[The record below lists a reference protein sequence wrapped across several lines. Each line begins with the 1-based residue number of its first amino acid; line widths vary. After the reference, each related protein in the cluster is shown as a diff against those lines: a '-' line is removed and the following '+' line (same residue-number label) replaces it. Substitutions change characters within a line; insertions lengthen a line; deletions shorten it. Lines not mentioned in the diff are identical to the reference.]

1 MTRLAWPASALAL
14 VLLVAACGTSSPAA
28 APHGGHSSSKA
39 APVAAPL
46 RTGERFSTLTMP
58 AAYAP
63 NPPNGGT
70 DDYRC
75 FLIDPKLAGQ
85 AYLTGAQFQPQNPEV
100 VHHAIF
106 FRLDPQQA
114 AKAKDLDAS
123 TPGQGWTC
131 FGDAGVRDAS
141 WVSHWAPGTN
151 EILLDPTYGYQMPVG
166 GKLVMQVHYNTLGL
180 KGPPGTDQSSIRL
193 RLTDQPLRQLHT
205 ELFPAQVELPCTP
218 QESGPLCDRTAAVAD
233 VGRRFGEDSK
243 QQVAQLEQFC
253 ANNKP
258 VPGPTQHCDLPVEE
272 PVTAHALAGHMHL
285 LGRSIKV
292 ELNPGK
298 PGAQTLL
305 DVPAY
310 NFDDQALRPLAK
322 PVQLAKGDV
331 VRVTCTHDA
340 GLRAQLPQLRE
351 LQPRYVVWG
360 EGTSDEMCLGIVIV
374 SQS

>member
-1 MTRLAWPASALAL
+1 MTRLAWPALAL
-14 VLLVAACGTSSPAA
+14 VLFAAACGTSSPAS
-28 APHGGHSSSKA
+28 APHSGHSSSKA

-58 AAYAP
+58 AAYTP

-106 FRLDPQQA
+106 FRLDPSQA
-114 AKAKDLDAS
+114 AKASKLDAS

-151 EILLDPTYGYQMPVG
+151 EILLNPKYGYEMPVG

-180 KGPPGTDQSSIRL
+180 EGPPGTDQSSIRL
-193 RLTDQPLRQLHT
+193 RLTDQPLQQLNT
-205 ELFPAQVELPCTP
+205 ELFPAQVELPCTA
-218 QESGPLCDRTAAVAD
+218 QETGPLCDRTAAIAD

-243 QQVAQLEQFC
+243 EQVAQLEQFC
-253 ANNKP
+253 ASSKP

-310 NFDDQALRPLAK
+310 NFDDQALRPLAR